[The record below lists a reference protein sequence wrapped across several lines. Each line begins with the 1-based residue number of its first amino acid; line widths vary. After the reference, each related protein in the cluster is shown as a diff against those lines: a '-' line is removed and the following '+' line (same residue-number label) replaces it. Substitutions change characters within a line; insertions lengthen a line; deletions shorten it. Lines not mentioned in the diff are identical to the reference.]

1 MKFFKH
7 AKVDGMN
14 FEQRMVNIMQLDVYR
29 EGTDQY
35 KALIMKKSWEGYM
48 KLAKAALLADSTNYM
63 KTNKVS
69 KKVPGLLPYKRAKS
83 LSREKARFD
92 ARERNNLV
100 GPDGDV
106 LDVDEYSNDYDD
118 SIGNTEESLDTFF
131 SN

>member
-1 MKFFKH
+1 
-7 AKVDGMN
+7 
-14 FEQRMVNIMQLDVYR
+14 
-29 EGTDQY
+29 
-35 KALIMKKSWEGYM
+35 
-48 KLAKAALLADSTNYM
+48 M